1 MTNRRAQ
8 VIALGIVAAVALG
21 AAAALRL
28 TPPVLH
34 APGERLGSIR
44 LPKLW
49 SRKDT
54 LARGESL
61 ASLLTRA
68 GLDSAEVADAL
79 RAAKP
84 LNDRKVPAGM
94 EVRVDGDSGRTEGP
108 PTDIVFQLSPEN
120 ALHLTRD
127 GDHWTATEETTPWTT
142 DTVVVHAVIHRT
154 LYDALDEGASAL
166 LSKGARAELAWTIAD
181 IYEYRLDMSRE
192 LQDGDRVR
200 VLFERSRL
208 PSGRT
213 KVGVIIAAGVE
224 RSGRELQAVRYT
236 PRRAA
241 KPEYFDQDGRSL
253 RAQFLRAPL
262 SFRRVSSVFG
272 MRKHPILGE
281 WRAHKGT
288 DYAAA
293 AGTPVRSI
301 GDGVVIFRG
310 TKSGYGNV
318 MDIRHPNGYVSRYGH
333 LRGFASGVRA
343 GGRVSMGS
351 TIGYVGMTGLATA
364 PHLHFE
370 VLVGGVQRDPRG
382 ALSRTAGIPLTK
394 SDLASFQQ
402 VLRITQEDMSR
413 TAGPVS
419 HATNSH

>member
-1 MTNRRAQ
+1 LNRRSAQ
-8 VIALGIVAAVALG
+8 VIALGIVAAVAFG

-28 TPPVLH
+28 NPPELR
-34 APGERLGSIR
+34 APGERLGNIR
-44 LPKLW
+44 VPKLW

-61 ASLLTRA
+61 ASLLARA
-68 GLDSAEVADAL
+68 GLDPAEAADAL
-79 RAAKP
+79 RAADG
-84 LNDRKVPAGM
+84 LNDRRVPAGM

-108 PTDIVFQLSPEN
+108 PTDIVFQLSPER

-127 GDHWTATEETTPWTT
+127 GDHWVAKEEKTTWAT

-154 LYDALDEGASAL
+154 LYDALDEGAGSL

-181 IYEYRLDMSRE
+181 IYEYRIDMSRE

-200 VLFERSRL
+200 VVFERSRL

-213 KVGVIIAAGVE
+213 KIGTIFAAGVE
-224 RSGRELQAVRYT
+224 RSGDELQAVRYQ
-236 PRRAA
+236 PRDGT
-241 KPEYFDQDGRSL
+241 KPEYFDQKGRSL

-262 SFRRVSSVFG
+262 SFRRISSVFG

-288 DYAAA
+288 DYSAAS
-293 AGTPVRSI
+293 GTPVRSI
-301 GDGVVIFRG
+301 GDGTVIFSG
-310 TKSGYGNV
+310 VKSGFGNV
-318 MDIRHPNGYVSRYGH
+318 MEVRHPNGYVTRYGH
-333 LRGFASGVRA
+333 LKGFAKGVRA
-343 GGRVSMGS
+343 GSHVSMGS

-382 ALSRTAGIPLTK
+382 ALSRTAGVPLSK
-394 SDLASFQQ
+394 SDLGPFQALQ
-402 VLRITQEDMSR
+402 LRATKELER
-413 TAGPVS
+413 PNGPLARPAPV
-419 HATNSH
+419 H